1 MKHQLIQAICDTLLQ
16 SLWLG
21 LVLSVVSGLT
31 IIFTRRSSA
40 RLRYR
45 LLTGY
50 LLMFTLATGLIFLFH
65 LAAPDGINEVY
76 NQTIDSSENN
86 ILFSGY
92 QYLNSRSEIIVLVWF
107 LMICI
112 KFTRLGVGF
121 YNLYR
126 LKREQLIPL
135 GKYWVD
141 KVSYLCEI
149 LEIKNKITVV
159 ESGIAKIPMVL
170 GHLKPLILLPVGLMA
185 NLSVAEVE
193 VILLHELSHIRRRD
207 YLVNVLQNFLELIF
221 FFNPAVLWISTL
233 IKAERENCCDDM
245 VIATK
250 QNKTVYINALL
261 SCQQYQVNQRFAMM
275 LAANRNSLVGRV
287 RRMVSN
293 DNHTLSGIEKS
304 LLTVCLVTAVVL
316 TAAFS
321 SVGSQSVSKPPD
333 RMITPAEKHIIEP
346 RQTDTLNLRKKQ
358 NPRPAKKRVKL
369 KRSNSSKLATANV
382 VQSEVI
388 KIKSDQAK
396 ARFEEDRKRSEV
408 NKRRSEEARARS
420 DEARARADEAKIRL
434 DQAKIRINVAKTRA
448 EEVRI
453 RAEEVAVRSSKLRV
467 KIESS
472 GPKVSPG
479 PTGPIGEPGPI
490 SRPGPTG
497 DSPR

>member
-21 LVLSVVSGLT
+21 LVLSVVTGLT
-31 IIFTRRSSA
+31 IIFTRKSSA

-45 LLTGY
+45 LLAGY
-50 LLMFTLATGLIFLFH
+50 LLMFTLATGLTLFFH
-65 LAAPDGINEVY
+65 LTGPEDIKDVY
-76 NQTIDSSENN
+76 NQTIGSSENN

-92 QYLNSRSEIIVLVWF
+92 QYLNSKSEIIVLIWF

-126 LKREQLIPL
+126 LKREQLIPI
-135 GKYWVD
+135 GKYWED
-141 KVSYLCEI
+141 KVSYLCEV
-149 LEIKNKITVV
+149 LQIKNKITVA

-170 GHLKPLILLPVGLMA
+170 GHLKPLILLPVGLLT

-233 IKAERENCCDDM
+233 IKEERENCCDDM

-261 SCQQYQVNQRFAMM
+261 SCQQYQANQRFAMM
-275 LAANRNSLVGRV
+275 LSANRNSLVGRV

-293 DNHTLSGIEKS
+293 DNHTLSGVEKS
-304 LLTVCLVTAVVL
+304 LLTVCLITAVVL

-321 SVGSQSVSKPPD
+321 SVGSQSVSNTPD
-333 RMITPAEKHIIEP
+333 RLVTLVAKNTIKP
-346 RQTDTLNLRKKQ
+346 QTDTLKLRKKLTT
-358 NPRPAKKRVKL
+358 RPPKKRVKL
-369 KRSNSSKLATANV
+369 KRSNSSKLQAANV
-382 VQSEVI
+382 VQSEMI
-388 KIKSDQAK
+388 KIKSDEAK

-408 NKRRSEEARARS
+408 NKRRSDEAKIRSDETRARA

-434 DQAKIRINVAKTRA
+434 DHSKIRIDAAKTRA

-453 RAEEVAVRSSKLRV
+453 RAEEVAERSSKLRV

-472 GPKVSPG
+472 GPKGSPS
-479 PTGPIGEPGPI
+479 PTGPIG
-490 SRPGPTG
+490 